1 MTSYISL
8 LNKIEAFCNAHLQ
21 IKKYKGEFREQ
32 MPNFATTDEK
42 YPVVFVVPTSDT
54 ETLELNQFTLDI
66 YCVDIIQKDRA
77 NLNTIV
83 SDCHLILKD
92 LYLYFKDGSDL
103 SVDVLTDPTM
113 TPLNNFDLDYVAGW
127 VMSITFEVEG
137 YSVCAIPMNPIPPFT
152 PSCEDATYEITDTD
166 ENILY
171 SGSIVSGGELN
182 QTIQDSTAV
191 LKDTDGNVLST
202 TSILAEGSEDIVAP
216 DAVVNFQ
223 YEDGTPIQT
232 VNYLSGSTQDLPL
245 SNAYAENSDSSYTAS
260 EPYGTTIQLPDITVT
275 DSNGSTY
282 TQPSVTDVFCT
293 PCEGVD
299 VYVGE
304 ANVGTF
310 PSGSD
315 VFVKVIQDGLEVIPE
330 DITVVDDEVSI
341 ILADVPPCPDT
352 NIEVNGVSEG
362 SVPSGSTID
371 VQLSDSGGTVTPDS
385 VTLVGTDLQIVLPDA
400 VAPTPVGAT
409 LMKTGQTTSYRTG
422 DDGDIEAGR
431 ATNFL
436 TLDSSPLHN
445 NGTATLNT
453 TTNRFTDTLGGQ
465 TYANNI
471 VLDWSTWNGSTLLGY
486 DRTDRSGLSTNDS
499 IDACLLLSVGGFIG
513 YRLVNFNELCNL
525 WNKGRTSV
533 IDYPP
538 FNHSTGFRRYLSS
551 TTVPSA
557 TSTVYILQQAGV
569 TPTTHGKTSGSAF
582 DIHIAVR
589 TFSLSTSNVLS

>member
-1 MTSYISL
+1 MTLSDLISVFEGYATQEDL
-8 LNKIEAFCNAHLQ
+8 IFHFEA
-21 IKKYKGEFREQ
+21 REQ
-32 MPNFATTDEK
+32 MPNLSNEEEISTDALMQVVISSLNPSFDTTQVNIDFYFLK
-42 YPVVFVVPTSDT
+42 R
-54 ETLELNQFTLDI
+54 LER
-66 YCVDIIQKDRA
+66 DRA
-77 NLNTIV
+77 NYASV
-83 SDCHLILKD
+83 MSDTFLLCADFQQYMEVNIA
-92 LYLYFKDGSDL
+92 
-103 SVDVLTDPTM
+103 PTQGVNISF
-113 TPLNNFDLDYVAGW
+113 TNSALPVNNFDLDYTAG
-127 VMSITFEVEG
+127 VTLSASIVYANDG
-137 YSVCAIPMNPIPPFT
+137 QCVVPPPPACNPV
-152 PSCEDATYEITDTD
+152 TYEITDTD

-182 QTIQDSTAV
+182 QEIQDSTAV
-191 LKDTDGNVLST
+191 LKDTNGNVLST

-352 NIEVNGVSEG
+352 NIEVIGVPVG

-371 VQLSDSGGTVTPDS
+371 VQLSDSSGTVTPDS

-400 VAPTPVGAT
+400 PTPTPRSTAMLT
-409 LMKTGQTTSYRTG
+409 KTGQTTSYRTG

-436 TLDSSPLHN
+436 TLDSAPLHN
-445 NGTATLNT
+445 DGTATINT